1 MKKVLVYGS
10 LNIDIT
16 YFVDHIVQPGETLS
30 SKSRTIRAGGKG
42 ANQATALALAG
53 APCYLAGK
61 IASKDNWIL
70 ELLKGYGVNT
80 DFVLQTGSSTGEAF
94 IQIDEQGQNSI
105 ILSPGS
111 NYELHRN
118 EIEQVLSFFSEG
130 DILVLQN
137 ETNHINS
144 LIIAAKHKGMKI
156 ALNPSPMNEKIF
168 SLPLSMVDILF
179 VNEIEA
185 QALAR
190 TEGDFKTLIST
201 LSTLYPN
208 AEIIMTAGAQGAYY
222 KYRETEEF
230 SDIYPVKVVDT
241 TSAGD
246 TFTGYFLSSRY
257 ILDLSI
263 KDALSL
269 ASKASSLTV
278 SRQGSMESIPK
289 GCEVYGQPES
299 EH

>member
-30 SKSRTIRAGGKG
+30 SKSRVIRAGGKG

-53 APCYLAGK
+53 SPIFLAGK
-61 IASKDNWIL
+61 IGEKDTWIL
-70 ELLKGYGVNT
+70 DLLKGYGVNT

-94 IQIDEQGQNSI
+94 IQVDEQGQNAI
-105 ILSPGS
+105 VLSPGA

-118 EIEQVLSFFSEG
+118 EIEQVLNCFGEG

-144 LIIAAKHKGMKI
+144 LMIAAKHRGMKI
-156 ALNPSPMNEKIF
+156 AFNPSPMNEKIF
-168 SLPLSMVDILF
+168 TLPLNMVDIFF

-185 QALAR
+185 TKLAK
-190 TEGDFKTLIST
+190 TEGDFKTLINT
-201 LSTLYPN
+201 LSALYPN

-222 KYRETEEF
+222 KYKDTEEF
-230 SDIYPVKVVDT
+230 SAIYPVKVVDT

-246 TFTGYFLSSRY
+246 TFTGYFITARY

-278 SRQGSMESIPK
+278 SRKGSMESIPK
-289 GCEVYGQPES
+289 GSEVYGQPGS
-299 EH
+299 EE